1 MTELD
6 ENYIIQEFN
15 KSNEDFRIFKKDN
28 IIFLQSIKC
37 NDWLPFSINFSSNNF
52 IRRKNQANSQDI
64 IKAIGIKGNL
74 IKPKVLDTTAGQGRD
89 SFILASLGCN
99 ITLLE
104 RNKVI
109 YLLLK
114 NAIENAKNNDEL
126 KNIVKNMTIINQDSV
141 KFLENNNDF
150 FDVIYLDPMF
160 PKSKK
165 SRLVKKDMQIFREIV
180 GNDLDSSKILESA
193 LKSNTKRVVV
203 KSHCKYK
210 NYISICKI
218 IYPKFLIFYL
228 KSPEPFKTPLAIL
241 S

>member
-28 IIFLQSIKC
+28 IIFLQSIKH

-52 IRRKNQANSQDI
+52 IRRKNQTNSQDI

-203 KSHCKYK
+203 KRMNKSDFLDNKK
-210 NYISICKI
+210 PNFSIKGTSIRFDVYIK
-218 IYPKFLIFYL
+218 
-228 KSPEPFKTPLAIL
+228 
-241 S
+241 

>member
-28 IIFLQSIKC
+28 IIFLQSIKH

-203 KSHCKYK
+203 KRMNKSDFLDNKK
-210 NYISICKI
+210 PNFSIKGTSIRFDVYIK
-218 IYPKFLIFYL
+218 
-228 KSPEPFKTPLAIL
+228 
-241 S
+241 

>member
-28 IIFLQSIKC
+28 IIFLQSIKR

-64 IKAIGIKGNL
+64 IKAIGIKVNL

-203 KSHCKYK
+203 KRMNKSDFLDNKK
-210 NYISICKI
+210 PNFSIKGTSIRFDVYIK
-218 IYPKFLIFYL
+218 
-228 KSPEPFKTPLAIL
+228 
-241 S
+241 

>member
-28 IIFLQSIKC
+28 IIFLQSIKR

-89 SFILASLGCN
+89 SFILASLGCD

-141 KFLENNNDF
+141 KFLENNND
-150 FDVIYLDPMF
+150 
-160 PKSKK
+160 K
-165 SRLVKKDMQIFREIV
+165 
-180 GNDLDSSKILESA
+180 LE
-193 LKSNTKRVVV
+193 N
-203 KSHCKYK
+203 
-210 NYISICKI
+210 
-218 IYPKFLIFYL
+218 
-228 KSPEPFKTPLAIL
+228 
-241 S
+241 

>member
-28 IIFLQSIKC
+28 IIFLQSIKH

-126 KNIVKNMTIINQDSV
+126 KNIVKNMTIINQDSI

-203 KSHCKYK
+203 KRMNKSDFLDNKK
-210 NYISICKI
+210 PNFSIKGTSIRFDVYIK
-218 IYPKFLIFYL
+218 
-228 KSPEPFKTPLAIL
+228 
-241 S
+241 

>member
-203 KSHCKYK
+203 KRMNKSDFLDNKK
-210 NYISICKI
+210 PNFSIKGTSIRFDVYIK
-218 IYPKFLIFYL
+218 
-228 KSPEPFKTPLAIL
+228 
-241 S
+241 

>member
-15 KSNEDFRIFKKDN
+15 KSNKDFCIFKKDN
-28 IIFLQSIKC
+28 IIFLQSIKH

-52 IRRKNQANSQDI
+52 IRRKNQANNQDI

-109 YLLLK
+109 YLFLK

-126 KNIVKNMTIINQDSV
+126 RNIVKNMTIINQDSV

-180 GNDLDSSKILESA
+180 GNDLDSSKILDSA

-203 KSHCKYK
+203 KRMNKSDFLDNKK
-210 NYISICKI
+210 PNFSIKGTSIRFDVYIK
-218 IYPKFLIFYL
+218 
-228 KSPEPFKTPLAIL
+228 
-241 S
+241 

>member
-1 MTELD
+1 MK
-6 ENYIIQEFN
+6 IIL
-15 KSNEDFRIFKKDN
+15 FK
-28 IIFLQSIKC
+28 
-37 NDWLPFSINFSSNNF
+37 
-52 IRRKNQANSQDI
+52 
-64 IKAIGIKGNL
+64 NL

-141 KFLENNNDF
+141 KFLENNNDC

-203 KSHCKYK
+203 KRMNKSDFLDNKK
-210 NYISICKI
+210 PNFSIKGTSIRFDVYIK
-218 IYPKFLIFYL
+218 
-228 KSPEPFKTPLAIL
+228 
-241 S
+241 

>member
-28 IIFLQSIKC
+28 IIFLQSIKH
-37 NDWLPFSINFSSNNF
+37 NDWLPFSINVSSNNF

-203 KSHCKYK
+203 KRMNKSDFLDNKK
-210 NYISICKI
+210 PNFSIKGTSIRFDVYIK
-218 IYPKFLIFYL
+218 
-228 KSPEPFKTPLAIL
+228 
-241 S
+241 

>member
-6 ENYIIQEFN
+6 EDYIIQEFN

-28 IIFLQSIKC
+28 IIFLQSIKH

-64 IKAIGIKGNL
+64 IKAIGIKGSL
-74 IKPKVLDTTAGQGRD
+74 VKPKILDTTAGQGRD

-114 NAIENAKNNDEL
+114 NAVDNAKNNDEL

-141 KFLENNNDF
+141 EFLENNNDF
-150 FDVIYLDPMF
+150 FDVIYVDPMF
-160 PKSKK
+160 PKSNK

-180 GNDLDSSKILESA
+180 GNDLDSSKILDSA

-203 KSHCKYK
+203 KRMNKSNFLDNKK
-210 NYISICKI
+210 PNFSIKGTSIRFDVYIK
-218 IYPKFLIFYL
+218 
-228 KSPEPFKTPLAIL
+228 
-241 S
+241 

>member
-15 KSNEDFRIFKKDN
+15 KSNEDFRIIKKDN

-203 KSHCKYK
+203 KRMNKSDFLDNKK
-210 NYISICKI
+210 PNFSIKGTSIRFDVYIK
-218 IYPKFLIFYL
+218 
-228 KSPEPFKTPLAIL
+228 
-241 S
+241 

>member
-6 ENYIIQEFN
+6 EDYIIQEFN

-28 IIFLQSIKC
+28 IIFLQSIKH

-64 IKAIGIKGNL
+64 IKAIGIKGSL
-74 IKPKVLDTTAGQGRD
+74 VKPKILDTTAGQGRD

-114 NAIENAKNNDEL
+114 NAVDNAKNNDEL

-141 KFLENNNDF
+141 EFLENNNDF
-150 FDVIYLDPMF
+150 FDVIYVDPMF
-160 PKSKK
+160 PKSNK

-180 GNDLDSSKILESA
+180 GDDLDSSKILDSA

-203 KSHCKYK
+203 KRMNKSDFLDNKK
-210 NYISICKI
+210 PNFSIKGTSIRFDVYIK
-218 IYPKFLIFYL
+218 
-228 KSPEPFKTPLAIL
+228 
-241 S
+241 

>member
-28 IIFLQSIKC
+28 IIFLQSIKH

-74 IKPKVLDTTAGQGRD
+74 IKPKVLDATAGQGRD

-203 KSHCKYK
+203 KRMNKSDFLDNKK
-210 NYISICKI
+210 PNFSIKGTSIRFDVYIK
-218 IYPKFLIFYL
+218 
-228 KSPEPFKTPLAIL
+228 
-241 S
+241 

>member
-6 ENYIIQEFN
+6 ENYIIQEYN

-28 IIFLQSIKC
+28 IIFLQSIKR
-37 NDWLPFSINFSSNNF
+37 NDWLTFSINFSSNNF

-114 NAIENAKNNDEL
+114 NAIEKYSQEYDNN
-126 KNIVKNMTIINQDSV
+126 
-141 KFLENNNDF
+141 
-150 FDVIYLDPMF
+150 
-160 PKSKK
+160 K
-165 SRLVKKDMQIFREIV
+165 SRL
-180 GNDLDSSKILESA
+180 
-193 LKSNTKRVVV
+193 
-203 KSHCKYK
+203 
-210 NYISICKI
+210 CKI
-218 IYPKFLIFYL
+218 
-228 KSPEPFKTPLAIL
+228 S
-241 S
+241 